1 MPGARC
7 TGGLVRGWRS
17 GGCAH
22 EHTGS
27 AEASGIPCVMALR
40 LMPRSPPPPPP
51 TGGLVCNGES
61 GCAHEHTGSAE
72 APGIP
77 CVMVLRLMPRSP
89 RRRIHLVTV
98 VGGFWRPLNPVGLK
112 LSPPTWHQQRVS
124 GPHGFAVRSNVV
136 RPARFQI
143 AHEVQ
148 LALRPPWRADAVAS
162 TTSHPAFVTTRD
174 RPSCR
179 NGTAGAKPL
188 IWGRRE
194 AESCPPCHSAA
205 TRRRRCP
212 ATTLG
217 TPLAFRVR
225 SPASAKTI
233 AAVRQVARNRPGVV
247 DIGNIVSYRIQY
259 V

>member
-1 MPGARC
+1 
-7 TGGLVRGWRS
+7 
-17 GGCAH
+17 
-22 EHTGS
+22 
-27 AEASGIPCVMALR
+27 
-40 LMPRSPPPPPP
+40 
-51 TGGLVCNGES
+51 
-61 GCAHEHTGSAE
+61 
-72 APGIP
+72 
-77 CVMVLRLMPRSP
+77 MVLRLMPRSP

-179 NGTAGAKPL
+179 NGTAGVKPL

-194 AESCPPCHSAA
+194 AKSARRATLPQPDGAGAPPRLWERRWRSGSGRRPARKRLQRSGRWPGTGRGSLTSAILYPIGYKMYEVQKIDEFN
-205 TRRRRCP
+205 TW
-212 ATTLG
+212 LY
-217 TPLAFRVR
+217 LAFGPWG
-225 SPASAKTI
+225 SESGCEDSFA
-233 AAVRQVARNRPGVV
+233 N
-247 DIGNIVSYRIQY
+247 
-259 V
+259 

>member
-7 TGGLVRGWRS
+7 
-17 GGCAH
+17 
-22 EHTGS
+22 
-27 AEASGIPCVMALR
+27 
-40 LMPRSPPPPPP
+40 

-72 APGIP
+72 ASGIP

-194 AESCPPCHSAA
+194 AEILPAVPLCRNPTAPVPRHDFWERRWRSGSGRRPARKRLQRSGRWPGTGRGSLTSAILYPIGYNMYEVQKIDEFNTWLSA
-205 TRRRRCP
+205 
-212 ATTLG
+212 LG
-217 TPLAFRVR
+217 DQKAVAKIASRIER
-225 SPASAKTI
+225 SRSWQP
-233 AAVRQVARNRPGVV
+233 R
-247 DIGNIVSYRIQY
+247 
-259 V
+259 